1 MARWKNE
8 QYADSRKPRSAE
20 PAPDNV
26 DGDDLD
32 NDPKAFSARHI
43 MNRYESALNATRLGR
58 KEFELNSAF
67 VNDQQWVHYNTSS
80 RRVEPVLPEDD
91 RVQATANRMLP
102 AARTLAGKITQRN
115 LRNGLEVPSS
125 KADDANIRAAR
136 ISASIVESVHSDHD
150 WEQLRDS
157 LTWAILMGGS
167 AAICVDWDA
176 EAGEFIG
183 EDRAG
188 RALHKGDTCES
199 VLNIAEFV
207 VQPGVKN
214 AEKAMWWIKVQALPP
229 DQVKALYGLERKP
242 PADASSGMSPLQ
254 TKLMQ
259 VGEEQ
264 TELTMVLTYYE
275 RPNKTC
281 PKGRVATIVDGKLVG
296 KGDNDEDKIKKWPFP
311 WSDRLN
317 IAVCGDVPIA
327 GQWLHGTSFSAV
339 RSLQVAYN
347 SVWSAIIE
355 HIKNAGNARLA
366 VPQSNMDLIDDLTDL
381 PGEIITYL
389 DGTAPPNYI
398 APAQLPAYIL
408 EMPNRIAMQMD
419 DILGVHEV
427 SRGTM
432 PTNIESGVGLSILA
446 ENDSTPVGRIIK
458 EEARCMEWVGKM
470 VLKLYEKNVTETRE
484 AVVRVPG
491 LPAMTQTWTGKD
503 LLGQTSVRIPADA
516 IMPRSQAAAQARADK
531 MMQMGLIQSVSQYA
545 RIAELPDATSILS
558 VAAPDIDKAQRENNR
573 MRMGIVCVP
582 EQFDNHAEH
591 IAEHNTFRKSQEYEL
606 LDEKTQSIFD
616 DHVQAHSTLAAN
628 EAGNQLSKAS
638 IDPLLAAVPTA
649 EEAPTLPVDDAE
661 AAAAEGAPEG
671 LTPDMGTPEFDPAL
685 AEGPPPEGF

>member
-1 MARWKNE
+1 MARGKKFE
-8 QYADSRKPRSAE
+8 IVDSRKPRSAE
-20 PAPDNV
+20 DAPDNV
-26 DGDDLD
+26 DGIDSD
-32 NDPKAFSARHI
+32 DPKAFGARQI
-43 MNRYESALNATRLGR
+43 MTRYEAGLHASRLAR
-58 KEFELNSAF
+58 KDFEMNNAF
-67 VNDQQWVHYNTSS
+67 VRSQQWVHYSQSS
-80 RRVEPVLPEDD
+80 RRIEPVLPEDD

-102 AARTLAGKITQRN
+102 AARTLAGKITQRS
-115 LRNGLEVPSS
+115 LRNGLEVPST
-125 KADDANIRAAR
+125 KADDANIRASR
-136 ISASIVESVHSDHD
+136 IAHSIVESVHTDHD
-150 WEQLRDS
+150 WEQLRDL
-157 LTWAILMGGS
+157 LTWSILKGGS
-167 AAICVDWDA
+167 AAIAVEWDS
-176 EAGEFIG
+176 EAGEYIG

-188 RALHKGDTCES
+188 RSLHKGDTVET
-199 VLNIAEFV
+199 VLNISEFV

-214 AEKAMWWIKVQALPP
+214 AEKAHWWIKVQALPP
-229 DQVKALYGLERKP
+229 DQVQALYNLPKRP
-242 PADASSGMSPLQ
+242 PADSSAAMSPLE
-254 TKLMQ
+254 TRLMGL
-259 VGEEQ
+259 GEENV
-264 TELTMVLTYYE
+264 ELTLVLTYYE

-281 PKGRVATIVDGKLVG
+281 PKGRVAVLVDGKVVG
-296 KGDNDEDKIKKWPFP
+296 KGDTEEERIKNWPFP
-311 WSDRLN
+311 WSDKLN
-317 IAVCGDVPIA
+317 IAVAGDVPVA
-327 GQWLHGTSFSAV
+327 GTWMHETSFTAV

-366 VPQSNMDLIDDLTDL
+366 VPQSNIDLIEDLTDL
-381 PGEIITYL
+381 PGEIVTYL

-408 EMPNRIAMQMD
+408 EMPNRIAEQMD

-458 EEARCMEWVGKM
+458 EETRAFERVGQM

-503 LLGQTSVRIPADA
+503 LLGQTNVRIPADT
-516 IMPRSQAAAQARADK
+516 IMPRSAAAAQARADK
-531 MMQMGLIQSVSQYA
+531 MMQMGLITSVSQYA

-573 MRMGIVCVP
+573 MRMGVVCVP

-591 IAEHNTFRKSQEYEL
+591 ITEHNVFRKSQEYEL
-606 LDEKTQSIFD
+606 LDEKTQQLFD
-616 DHVQAHSTLAAN
+616 DHVQAHANLAAN

-638 IDPLLAAVPTA
+638 IDPMLATVPTA
-649 EEAPTLPVDDAE
+649 EEAPTVPVDQAQM
-661 AAAAEGAPEG
+661 AATGN
-671 LTPDMGTPEFDPAL
+671 M
-685 AEGPPPEGF
+685 PPPETPAQQSMEQEPVPSGIQQQ